1 MQSASFSSVCR
12 LWKSEGPWP
21 PATGSLK
28 LLTGKLHTQCTH
40 AQVLGNSRSSLLTAL
55 TARGGGRS
63 LTRPASTLLLTL
75 QSYHPQ
81 VSDPQHGQP
90 LNMTCG
96 KKRISQNNFKK
107 QKQIGRLLFKSQAP
121 IIQILKDAI
130 FFLNV
135 SLLFSIQ
142 KIMTH
147 LF

>member
-40 AQVLGNSRSSLLTAL
+40 AQVLGNSRSSLLTA
-55 TARGGGRS
+55 

-121 IIQILKDAI
+121 IIRILKDAI

>member
-1 MQSASFSSVCR
+1 MEVRGALASSYRQSETSDRKTTHSTYTCSCT
-12 LWKSEGPWP
+12 WKQQVFP
-21 PATGSLK
+21 PNCSDSTGNR
-28 LLTGKLHTQCTH
+28 
-40 AQVLGNSRSSLLTAL
+40 A
-55 TARGGGRS
+55 
-63 LTRPASTLLLTL
+63 RPASTLLLTL

-96 KKRISQNNFKK
+96 KRRISQNNFKK

-121 IIQILKDAI
+121 TIRILKDAN
-130 FFLNV
+130 FFLKV

>member
-55 TARGGGRS
+55 T
-63 LTRPASTLLLTL
+63 RPASTLLLTL

-107 QKQIGRLLFKSQAP
+107 QIGRLLFKSQAP
-121 IIQILKDAI
+121 IIRILKDAI
-130 FFLNV
+130 FFLKV

-147 LF
+147 

>member
-1 MQSASFSSVCR
+1 MR
-12 LWKSEGPWP
+12 LSHRCVGYGSQRGLGLQLQAVWNFWQENYTLNVHYTCSGTWKQQVFP
-21 PATGSLK
+21 PDCSDSTGNR
-28 LLTGKLHTQCTH
+28 
-40 AQVLGNSRSSLLTAL
+40 A
-55 TARGGGRS
+55 
-63 LTRPASTLLLTL
+63 RPASTLLLTL

-121 IIQILKDAI
+121 IIRILKDGI
-130 FFLNV
+130 FFLKV